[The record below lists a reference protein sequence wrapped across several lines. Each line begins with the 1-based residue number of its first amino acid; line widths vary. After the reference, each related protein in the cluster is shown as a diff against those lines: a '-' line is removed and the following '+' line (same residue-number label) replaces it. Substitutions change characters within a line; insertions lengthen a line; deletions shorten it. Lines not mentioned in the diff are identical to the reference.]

1 MTSRNLS
8 TRIPS
13 DLADQVDELCGRLGL
28 KKSFV
33 VEQALREK
41 IEDLLDAED
50 LRGDIRNATGFYAW
64 EKVKAETHRR
74 KRR

>member
-1 MTSRNLS
+1 MSSRSLS

-50 LRGDIRNATGFYAW
+50 LRHDLREATGFYAW
-64 EKVKAETHRR
+64 EKVKAEARPR